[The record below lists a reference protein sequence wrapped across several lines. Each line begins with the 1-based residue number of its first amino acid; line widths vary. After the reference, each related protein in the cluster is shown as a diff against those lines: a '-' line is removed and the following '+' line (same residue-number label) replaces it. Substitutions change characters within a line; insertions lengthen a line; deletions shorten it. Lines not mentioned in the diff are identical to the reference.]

1 MGISKRT
8 TFKLNSTKILT
19 ITASQ
24 EESQR
29 NNMWLQTKKQTNRKT
44 PLRKPVFLKILIL
57 SIQKHTSEDRS
68 QGLVQSKCLSHSPRG
83 GLHQCGGPASRVLR
97 FQASSILRHLH
108 LKMWLPSGCD
118 V

>member
-57 SIQKHTSEDRS
+57 SIQKHTSEDLSLAVGGTRIAIS
-68 QGLVQSKCLSHSPRG
+68 RALNRIALV
-83 GLHQCGGPASRVLR
+83 
-97 FQASSILRHLH
+97 
-108 LKMWLPSGCD
+108 
-118 V
+118 